1 MRDSLQFFV
10 AFLIIVLLAL
20 FLNTRAV
27 KTQPVEQPR
36 PKFSIWQVES
46 TANLFLL
53 KHHPTQRCWF
63 VSARGGV
70 LETATEVCN

>member
-1 MRDSLQFFV
+1 MRDYLQFFV

-27 KTQPVEQPR
+27 RTQPVEQEK
-36 PKFSIWQVES
+36 PKFSIWQVQG
-46 TANLFLL
+46 TYNLFLL
-53 KHHPTQRCWF
+53 KHHPTQKCWF